1 VVDDE
6 PALFLAHG
14 SIECAPAASA
24 ATALLHLD
32 EPRACI
38 FIGDDS
44 SDDKIDG
51 WFLDNGATHHMTK
64 RREFF
69 SDLDTDVRGSVGD
82 SSGVDIKGIGSV
94 VLVAKTGEHGLL
106 IQVFYI
112 LALRN

>member
-1 VVDDE
+1 
-6 PALFLAHG
+6 
-14 SIECAPAASA
+14 
-24 ATALLHLD
+24 
-32 EPRACI
+32 
-38 FIGDDS
+38 
-44 SDDKIDG
+44 
-51 WFLDNGATHHMTK
+51 MTK

-112 LALRN
+112 LTLRN